1 MSIHEKAEYQILIDN
16 ASHYILSHAAGAD
29 VEILPPVW
37 DEGAPGMVT
46 TTHTLHIA
54 TADDEEK
61 LSVPHAWL
69 PLESDGHNRFRT
81 EVESALARLKAKSGA
96 GRA

>member
-1 MSIHEKAEYQILIDN
+1 MSTHEKADYQILLDN
-16 ASHYILSHAAGAD
+16 ASHYILSHAAGSD

-37 DEGAPGMVT
+37 DEGMPGMVT

-54 TADDEEK
+54 TADGEER
-61 LSVPHAWL
+61 LSIPHSWL

-81 EVESALARLKAKSGA
+81 EVEAALARLKIKV
-96 GRA
+96 R

>member
-54 TADDEEK
+54 TTDGEEK

-81 EVESALARLKAKSGA
+81 EVESALAKLKAKA
-96 GRA
+96 RARHD